1 MHSLSAPGFLRPGDP
16 APWFVAEASTN
27 PRFHADTLGGRYVL
41 LGFLGS
47 AASEPA
53 MHALAVLKA
62 RRHLFDDVTAAV
74 FVVSS
79 DPQDRERLAVG
90 NPGLRAFWDHDLAV
104 ARRYG
109 AAVIRRSGSGD
120 ALVYRP
126 HWLLLDPQLRAMATA
141 GLDQTDAM
149 LDMVAGLPELSMHAG
164 TEILAPVLILPRVFE
179 PDFCRTLIGLYESH
193 GGGESGFMREVDG
206 KTVPVFD
213 QRHKRRSDH
222 TLSDQTIRDAARM
235 RIERRVLPEIRKAFQ
250 FRVTRTERY
259 IVACYD
265 AAKGGHF
272 RAHRDN
278 TTKGTAHRRF
288 ALSINLNAEEFAG
301 GDLCFP
307 EFGSRRYR
315 PPTGG
320 AVVFSCSLL
329 HEATPVTAGRR
340 YAFLPF
346 LYDEAGA
353 RQREANNGFLGE
365 GVGAYR
371 AAVSAAEPA
380 PSPSMVAPMTV
391 AEADSS
397 LL

>member
-1 MHSLSAPGFLRPGDP
+1 MLSLSAPGFLRPGDP
-16 APWFVAEASTN
+16 APWFVAETATN
-27 PRFHADTLGGRYVL
+27 PRFHADTLGGRYIL

-47 AASEPA
+47 AAAEPA
-53 MHALAVLKA
+53 ARALAALRA

-74 FVVSS
+74 FTVSS
-79 DPQDRERLAVG
+79 DPQDRERLAASY
-90 NPGLRAFWDHDLAV
+90 PGLRAFRDHDLAV
-104 ARRYG
+104 ARLYG

-126 HWLLLDPQLRAMATA
+126 HWLLLDPLLRVMATA
-141 GLDQTDAM
+141 GLDQTDAL
-149 LDMVAGLPELSMHAG
+149 LDMVAGLPDLSLHAG
-164 TEILAPVLILPRVFE
+164 TDLPAPVLILPRVFE
-179 PDFCRTLIGLYESH
+179 PDFCRMLIGLYETH

-206 KTVPVFD
+206 RTVPVFD
-213 QRHKRRSDH
+213 HRHKRRSDH
-222 TLSDQTIRDAARM
+222 TIADPAIRDAART

-250 FRVTRTERY
+250 FRVTRMERY

-265 AAKGGHF
+265 AAEGGHF

-288 ALSINLNAEEFAG
+288 AVSINLNAEEFEG
-301 GDLCFP
+301 GELCFP
-307 EFGSRRYR
+307 EFGPRRYR

-329 HEATPVTAGRR
+329 HEAAPVTAGRR

-371 AAVSAAEPA
+371 AATPAAEPV
-380 PSPSMVAPMTV
+380 PSAPMAV
-391 AEADSS
+391 ADVTPAP
-397 LL
+397 L